1 VNPRSASRSKYIY
14 LFYLILSS
22 AVYSASFDNEF
33 REDDFDYIRCA
44 HELEDIRQ
52 IFRPNDL
59 FSFYRPGSLMLFYVE
74 YEVFG
79 PKRSGAYLAFNF
91 IIHVLI
97 SLSLVRVLRRL
108 EIDRRTAYL
117 AGGLFLLGLGH
128 YGKKVMWACTSGPL
142 LAVLLSVSVVW
153 LTVAYMHSMTESSQ
167 YRRGYLVGAGILML
181 LAPAFHETGLTA
193 PVLATALLFIH
204 GRRSGKIRG
213 RNRYWLP
220 LAPAALALTAWGI
233 AYCYVS
239 GSHEAY
245 RRACHTLAHAPVLLF
260 RHLGFMIMPIKP
272 SSLMDGQPVF
282 VQWLSSNSTLI
293 HGAIALIIICASVY
307 VFVRGNQ
314 VERFLAVWMYLALAP
329 FCFVDLPEGWLEL
342 RYLYFTAM
350 PFCSLIA
357 IALMKGLYIR
367 GGIGRWT
374 AIALT
379 ILATSMTIYVTV
391 ILESKYDSLSRNDPD
406 QHKLEEFLRLHP

>member
-1 VNPRSASRSKYIY
+1 MDPRSASKSKCIY
-14 LFYLILSS
+14 LFFLLLSV

-44 HELEDIRQ
+44 YELEHIRQ

-59 FSFYRPGSLMLFYVE
+59 FSFYRPGTLMIFYVE
-74 YEVFG
+74 YKLFG
-79 PKRSGAYLAFNF
+79 PERSGAYLAFNF
-91 IIHVLI
+91 IIHALT
-97 SLSLVRVLRRL
+97 SLCLVRVLRRL
-108 EIDRRTAYL
+108 EIDQWTAYL

-142 LAVLLSVSVVW
+142 FAVLLSVSVVW

-181 LAPAFHETGLTA
+181 LAPAFHEMGLTA
-193 PVLATALLFIH
+193 PVLAAALLFIH
-204 GRRSGKIRG
+204 GRRSGKIRNG
-213 RNRYWLP
+213 NHHWLL
-220 LAPAALALTAWGI
+220 LAPAVLSLAVWGM

-239 GSHEAY
+239 GSHETY

-260 RHLGFMIMPIKP
+260 RHLGFMLLPIKP
-272 SSLMDGQPVF
+272 SPLMDGQPVF
-282 VQWLSSNSTLI
+282 VQWLLSNSTLI
-293 HGAIALIIICASVY
+293 HGAIALVIIGASVY
-307 VFVRGNQ
+307 VFVRGNRA
-314 VERFLAVWMYLALAP
+314 ERFLAVWMYLALAP

-342 RYLYFTAM
+342 RYLYFTAI
-350 PFCSLIA
+350 PFCSLIV
-357 IALMKGLYIR
+357 IVLIKGLYIR
-367 GGIGRWT
+367 GGIGCWT

-391 ILESKYDSLSRNDPD
+391 ILESKYDSQARNDPD
-406 QHKLEEFLRLHP
+406 QHKLEELLRFHP